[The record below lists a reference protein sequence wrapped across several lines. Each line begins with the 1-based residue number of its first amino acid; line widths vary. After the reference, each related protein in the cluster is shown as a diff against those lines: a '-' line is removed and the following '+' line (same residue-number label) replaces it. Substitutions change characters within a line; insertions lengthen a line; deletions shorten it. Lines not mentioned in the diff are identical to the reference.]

1 MFPFRM
7 TDKRGLEMVLM
18 GKKDL
23 NKKAD
28 RIIRTFTRDDL
39 LNMISNETGVSQN
52 FARSIYDTM
61 EEKIRFMLSQA
72 NEREDVKLKLF
83 EGIALECKFIPEKV
97 RKNNLT
103 GEMITAK
110 SKRKVKGKIT
120 KNYLEKLY

>member
-1 MFPFRM
+1 M
-7 TDKRGLEMVLM
+7 TDKRGLEMVIM
-18 GKKDL
+18 GKKSL

-39 LNMISNETGVSQN
+39 LNMISNETGISQN

-103 GEMITAK
+103 GEIITAK

>member
-7 TDKRGLEMVLM
+7 TDKRGLEMVIM
-18 GKKDL
+18 GKKSL

-39 LNMISNETGVSQN
+39 VNMISGETGVSQN
-52 FARSIYDTM
+52 FARSIYDVM
-61 EEKIRFMLSQA
+61 EEKVRFMLSQA
-72 NEREDVKLKLF
+72 NENEDVKLKLF

-103 GEMITAK
+103 GEIITAK
-110 SKRKVKGKIT
+110 SKRKVEGKIT

>member
-7 TDKRGLEMVLM
+7 TDKRGLEMVIM
-18 GKKDL
+18 GKKGL

-28 RIIRTFTRDDL
+28 RIISTFTRDDL

-103 GEMITAK
+103 GEIITAK

>member
-1 MFPFRM
+1 M
-7 TDKRGLEMVLM
+7 TDKRGLEMVIM
-18 GKKDL
+18 GKKSL

-39 LNMISNETGVSQN
+39 VNMISGETGVSQN

-61 EEKIRFMLSQA
+61 EEKVRFMLSQA
-72 NEREDVKLKLF
+72 NENEDVKLKLF

-103 GEMITAK
+103 GEIITAK

-120 KNYLEKLY
+120 KNYLGKLY

>member
-7 TDKRGLEMVLM
+7 TDKRGLEMVIM
-18 GKKDL
+18 GKKSL

-39 LNMISNETGVSQN
+39 VNMISGETGVSQN

-61 EEKIRFMLSQA
+61 EEKVRFMLSQA
-72 NEREDVKLKLF
+72 NEHEDVKLKLF

-110 SKRKVKGKIT
+110 SKRKVKGKVT

>member
-7 TDKRGLEMVLM
+7 TDKRGLEMVIM
-18 GKKDL
+18 GKKGL

-39 LNMISNETGVSQN
+39 VNMISGETGVSQN

-72 NEREDVKLKLF
+72 NEHEDVKLKLF
-83 EGIALECKFIPEKV
+83 EGITLECKFIPEKV
-97 RKNNLT
+97 WKNNLT
-103 GEMITAK
+103 GEIITAK
-110 SKRKVKGKIT
+110 SKRKVKGKVT

>member
-1 MFPFRM
+1 M
-7 TDKRGLEMVLM
+7 TDKRGLEMVIM
-18 GKKDL
+18 GKKSL

-39 LNMISNETGVSQN
+39 VNMISGETGVSQN
-52 FARSIYDTM
+52 FVRSIYDVM
-61 EEKIRFMLSQA
+61 EEKVRFMLSQA
-72 NEREDVKLKLF
+72 NENEDVKLKLF

-103 GEMITAK
+103 GEIITAK

-120 KNYLEKLY
+120 KNYLGKLY

>member
-7 TDKRGLEMVLM
+7 TDKRGLEMVIM
-18 GKKDL
+18 GKKSL
-23 NKKAD
+23 NKKAN

-39 LNMISNETGVSQN
+39 VNMISGETGVSQN

-72 NEREDVKLKLF
+72 NENEDVKLKLF

-103 GEMITAK
+103 GEIITAK

>member
-1 MFPFRM
+1 M
-7 TDKRGLEMVLM
+7 TDKRELEMVIM
-18 GKKDL
+18 GKKSL

-39 LNMISNETGVSQN
+39 VNMISGETGVSQN

-72 NEREDVKLKLF
+72 NEHEDVKLKLF

-103 GEMITAK
+103 GEIITAK

-120 KNYLEKLY
+120 KNYLGKLY

>member
-1 MFPFRM
+1 M
-7 TDKRGLEMVLM
+7 TDKRGLEMVIM
-18 GKKDL
+18 GKKSL

-103 GEMITAK
+103 GEIITAK

>member
-7 TDKRGLEMVLM
+7 TDKRGLEMVIM
-18 GKKDL
+18 GKKGL
-23 NKKAD
+23 NKKAN

-97 RKNNLT
+97 WKNNLT
-103 GEMITAK
+103 GEIITAK
-110 SKRKVKGKIT
+110 SKRKIKGKVT
-120 KNYLEKLY
+120 KNYCDKLY

>member
-7 TDKRGLEMVLM
+7 TDKRGLEMVIM
-18 GKKDL
+18 GKKSL

-61 EEKIRFMLSQA
+61 EEKVRFMLSQA
-72 NEREDVKLKLF
+72 NENEDVKLKLF

>member
-1 MFPFRM
+1 M
-7 TDKRGLEMVLM
+7 TDKRGLEMVIM
-18 GKKDL
+18 GKKSL

-39 LNMISNETGVSQN
+39 VNMISGETGVSQN

-61 EEKIRFMLSQA
+61 EEKVRFMLSQA
-72 NEREDVKLKLF
+72 NEHEDVKLKLF

-110 SKRKVKGKIT
+110 SKRKVKGKVT

>member
-7 TDKRGLEMVLM
+7 TDKRGLEMVIM
-18 GKKDL
+18 GKKSL

-39 LNMISNETGVSQN
+39 VNMISGETGVSQN

-61 EEKIRFMLSQA
+61 EEKVRFMLSQA
-72 NEREDVKLKLF
+72 NENEDVKLKLF